1 MAGPERCVNIL
12 ECFETAL
19 KYANQRIQFN
29 TPIAEFGAIKHKLAS
44 MAIKVFASESA
55 TYRVSGL
62 IDNMVKAKIEEGMAS
77 YEAKK
82 VAAEEYAIE
91 CALLKVYG
99 SETADYVV
107 DEALQIHG
115 GMGYS
120 EEMPIARGYRDSR
133 INRIYEGTNEIN
145 RLLSTGMVLKRA
157 MKGRLDL
164 MNTAMALQQELMSG
178 DQINNGQEGH
188 ALAKAEHLLKMAKKL
203 GLLWSQ
209 N

>member
-1 MAGPERCVNIL
+1 MMRVAGGAKS
-12 ECFETAL
+12 CFETAL
-19 KYANQRIQFN
+19 TYANERIQFN

-62 IDNMVKAKIEEGMAS
+62 IDNMVKAKIDEGIAS

-82 VAAEEYAIE
+82 IAAEEYAIE

-120 EEMPIARGYRDSR
+120 EEMPIARAYRDSR
-133 INRIYEGTNEIN
+133 INRIYEGTNEMHTLI
-145 RLLSTGMVLKRA
+145 LGQ
-157 MKGRLDL
+157 DL
-164 MNTAMALQQELMSG
+164 TDIPAF
-178 DQINNGQEGH
+178 
-188 ALAKAEHLLKMAKKL
+188 K
-203 GLLWSQ
+203 
-209 N
+209 